1 MFLAILAG
9 SEEISEIFQAY
20 IRLCTFE
27 FEYDIQ
33 TVEVMSYGN
42 VLMIIYN
49 DTLRKEDLRIHVKLS
64 FPRSPQSVK
73 TQS

>member
-9 SEEISEIFQAY
+9 SEEISEIFQGY